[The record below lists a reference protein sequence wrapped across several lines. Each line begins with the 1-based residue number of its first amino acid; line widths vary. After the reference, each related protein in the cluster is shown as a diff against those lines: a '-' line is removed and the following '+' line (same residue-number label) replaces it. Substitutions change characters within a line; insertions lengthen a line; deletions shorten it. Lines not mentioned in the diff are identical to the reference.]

1 MPVIDGMPVETGDFQ
16 EDGVVF
22 PAAGIVLE
30 FIEGEDSMTAL
41 LPTGNIVD
49 VLEVPGVG
57 RIEATLLTAGNL
69 TVFIEASALGIS
81 GKELPA
87 EMNAD
92 GPLLTRCEPIRAQ
105 AAVIMGLAPDMAS
118 ATRERPA
125 TPKLSWVAPAADY
138 VSSVNVMVN
147 ADQIDV
153 LACNLCKVTS
163 ERQTEVVR
171 IGHASGR
178 LSIGA
183 TVCHARAAGKW
194 IRQSCHAVC
203 VS

>member
-92 GPLLTRCEPIRAQ
+92 GPLLMRCELIRAQ
-105 AAVIMGLAPDMAS
+105 AAVIMG
-118 ATRERPA
+118 
-125 TPKLSWVAPAADY
+125 W
-138 VSSVNVMVN
+138 
-147 ADQIDV
+147 
-153 LACNLCKVTS
+153 
-163 ERQTEVVR
+163 RQTWR
-171 IGHASGR
+171 AQHANAPR
-178 LSIGA
+178 
-183 TVCHARAAGKW
+183 C
-194 IRQSCHAVC
+194 QSCRGWRLLPIM
-203 VS
+203 